1 CAFLSSFTDLA
12 ARLFVSFAFAALF
25 PQEIR
30 LRFPVFRVRFAA
42 AAEGIYTFRSFVVG
56 GFGIGCFYHGAEL
69 FRILQHRTWTEHVVV
84 ERLSVMISHEDRAL
98 QSFQQG
104 TFADIGVGVVDEYTR
119 LHITFCINMRISSSS
134 GDTSADILCVVLEV
148 HGEDRFGLTEL
159 TDPLVNFCT
168 LFRVWKKFRNGSVSY
183 RHIMEEPD
191 EQCA

>member
-1 CAFLSSFTDLA
+1 
-12 ARLFVSFAFAALF
+12 
-25 PQEIR
+25 
-30 LRFPVFRVRFAA
+30 
-42 AAEGIYTFRSFVVG
+42 
-56 GFGIGCFYHGAEL
+56 
-69 FRILQHRTWTEHVVV
+69 
-84 ERLSVMISHEDRAL
+84 MISHEDRAL

-119 LHITFCINMRISSSS
+119 FHITFCINMKISSSS

-191 EQCA
+191 EQCAGVNDHIKERFTADILIVLACVAGGNTEWEFMLFHQFHCMHYFFVIAAASSSVVGFLKTFQADGRNKILYAEHFVAEIFVDQCSVGEA